1 MWRQYEAH
9 DLSEYAEDGHNYM
22 IVNAEEY
29 AEEFD
34 EWQEKQEWEEQE
46 KAIQSFS
53 QQDLP
58 ENLSGE
64 KFSGSPKFS
73 AVCRPCVSAYILC
86 KRVKEKMG
94 VYMAYI

>member
-1 MWRQYEAH
+1 MGGRGWPP
-9 DLSEYAEDGHNYM
+9 G
-22 IVNAEEY
+22 V
-29 AEEFD
+29 FPPP
-34 EWQEKQEWEEQE
+34 K
-46 KAIQSFS
+46 FS
-53 QQDLP
+53 GGLLPCDKVGFPIACLP

-94 VYMAYI
+94 VYMAYIYRTSEIEVTRRPKMA